1 VLGRVHIIRQ
11 KTGGEKMSDTVLKIE
26 GMTCMHCK
34 MSVEKALK
42 GVLGVT
48 SAEVDLAKKQAVI
61 AGSADQAVMAKAVAE
76 AGFKV
81 VS

>member
-1 VLGRVHIIRQ
+1 
-11 KTGGEKMSDTVLKIE
+11 MSETVLKIE
-26 GMTCMHCK
+26 GMKCMHCK

-48 SAEVDLAKKQAVI
+48 SALVDLAANQVVV
-61 AGSADQAVMAKAVAE
+61 AGSADQAAMAKAVAD

-81 VS
+81 VGGTR

>member
-1 VLGRVHIIRQ
+1 M
-11 KTGGEKMSDTVLKIE
+11 MSEMVLKIE

-42 GVLGVT
+42 GIPGVT
-48 SAEVDLAKKQAVI
+48 SARVDLAGKQATV
-61 AGSADQAVMAKAVAE
+61 AGSTDKAAMAKAVAD

-81 VS
+81 VG